1 MSKVA
6 CIYLYQWS
14 KGSTGQ
20 HNQPAWGYRCWV
32 LPFQPH
38 CKSSK
43 LLIQL
48 SHLGS
53 SYLGVLWLICTRLMR
68 HELNDKQKFKRNSV
82 WQRSDQEEK
91 QQQQQQQPMFVK
103 WRGIGFESECSVTQ
117 FEFEV
122 LQLVMWCTRR
132 GCAWRCRTWGWEGGF
147 SLVFVKSIVNLADN

>member
-14 KGSTGQ
+14 KGSTSQ
-20 HNQPAWGYRCWV
+20 HNQPAWGYPCWV

-68 HELNDKQKFKRNSV
+68 HELNDKQPNSKETVFDKEVTKRKNNNNNNNSPCLWNEEELGCIRVSSHSV
-82 WQRSDQEEK
+82 WVRGATVSHVVHAPWMRVKMWDLGLGRWVLFGFCEIRSK
-91 QQQQQQQPMFVK
+91 
-103 WRGIGFESECSVTQ
+103 I
-117 FEFEV
+117 
-122 LQLVMWCTRR
+122 
-132 GCAWRCRTWGWEGGF
+132 
-147 SLVFVKSIVNLADN
+147 